1 MTKTTRKTI
10 RSRTIAASLLGL
22 MISACAIPAPQIDP
36 TVFDKRTTAE
46 MLSAAYEGI
55 QTFHIDEPN
64 VPDVATSGL
73 EGLSEIDDRY
83 SVSREDGTVSV
94 TYDDIQLASFPEPD
108 ADDVPRWSMLSAA
121 AIDVGRIA
129 SQDLEEAT
137 PEEIYDTVLSA
148 AIGQLD
154 RFSRYA
160 SAKKAKEN
168 RAQRQGYSGI
178 GVSLGLVEG
187 RPVITGVFIGS
198 PAAEAGLVEG
208 DILLEVDG
216 TRVDTLTTHA
226 IADLVRGP
234 TGTAVRLRIA
244 SGETGAVH
252 ALSVDRRKVIEQTVY
267 AKRLGTIAHIR
278 VTGFNERTEDDMR
291 RALARA
297 RSAQRPL
304 EGVILDL
311 RGNRG
316 GVLPDAIALSNLF
329 VEDGTL
335 LKMHGRHAMARKRY
349 DADLGDTIDGRPMA
363 VLIDSGSA
371 SASEVVA
378 SALQDAGR
386 AVVIGSRS
394 YGKGTVQMIRPL
406 PNKGELILTWAR
418 MYAPSGYALS
428 TYGVMPDI
436 CTFDGGSVDAVL
448 SDLSDPDSADA
459 LAREL
464 RLSVGSLP
472 ATERAALLQACPDTP
487 RRKYGTDLPLEVAR
501 TLLDDPMLYT
511 SAFRTPSVAMR
522 P

>member
-1 MTKTTRKTI
+1 MNKTVRTTI
-10 RSRTIAASLLGL
+10 RSRTIAISVLGSLL
-22 MISACAIPAPQIDP
+22 SACAMPPPTVDP

-64 VPDVATSGL
+64 VPEVATSGL

-83 SVSREDGTVSV
+83 AVSREDGMVSV

-129 SQDLEEAT
+129 SPELESAS
-137 PEEIYDTVLSA
+137 PEDIYETVLDA

-160 SAKKAKEN
+160 SAEKAKEN

-178 GVSLGLVEG
+178 GISLGIVDG

-198 PAAEAGLVEG
+198 PAAEAGLVVG
-208 DILLEVDG
+208 DVLLSVDG
-216 TRVDTLTTHA
+216 TQVTDIGIQA
-226 IADLVRGP
+226 IANIVRGP
-234 TGTAVRLRIA
+234 TGTSVQLRIA
-244 SGETGAVH
+244 SGTTNAVH
-252 ALSVDRRKVIEQTVY
+252 ALSVSRRKVIEQTIY
-267 AKRLGTIAHIR
+267 AKRLGPLAHIR

-291 RALARA
+291 RALART
-297 RSAQRPL
+297 RSDHQPL
-304 EGVILDL
+304 QGVILDL

-335 LKMHGRHAMARKRY
+335 LKMHGRHGMARKRY
-349 DADLGDTIDGRPMA
+349 DADRGDTIQGRPMV

-378 SALQDAGR
+378 SALQDAER

-436 CTFDGGSVDAVL
+436 CTFDGESVEEILAN
-448 SDLSDPDSADA
+448 LSDPEAPDA
-459 LAREL
+459 VAREL
-464 RLSVGSLP
+464 RVAVGTLP
-472 ATERAALLQACPDTP
+472 ATERTALLQACPDVP
-487 RRKYGTDLPLEVAR
+487 RGDENVDLALDVAR
-501 TLLDDPMLYT
+501 ALLDDPILYAT
-511 SAFRTPSVAMR
+511 AFRTPSVAMR